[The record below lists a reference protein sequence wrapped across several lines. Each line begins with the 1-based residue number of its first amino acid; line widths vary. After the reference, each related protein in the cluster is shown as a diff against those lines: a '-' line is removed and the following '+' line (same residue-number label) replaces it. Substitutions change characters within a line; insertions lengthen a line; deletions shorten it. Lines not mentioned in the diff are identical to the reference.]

1 MSGESELVIVEEPS
15 SPPNESPEV
24 KERFRAPSSGHF
36 VVTTDE
42 KWPEFHAQ
50 GTLAV
55 KLRKKRLY
63 IFEKLETLWRGTGG
77 KYC

>member
-36 VVTTDE
+36 VVTTDKKWVRVPWSRGLDGKIE
-42 KWPEFHAQ
+42 KTRTA
-50 GTLAV
+50 LAEN
-55 KLRKKRLY
+55 KD
-63 IFEKLETLWRGTGG
+63 
-77 KYC
+77 